1 MSFDDLFHTNAPT
14 ATPLYLVRKSQLNND
29 LKAIPEALH
38 AVVLAN
44 ILHDQSVVMAQ
55 HNEQMV
61 AVARVGKASEPY
73 ALSALP
79 KVLPPQDY
87 VLQDVSHIGLDESQA
102 VLGWALGGYA
112 FQRYLSQPR
121 KMARLFVDQTASAQ
135 ALHEAEAIALVRDLV
150 NTPTEDMGPDHLE
163 QAAHALA
170 KQYNAAFSS
179 IRGDD
184 LLTNNHP
191 TIHAVGRAS
200 HRAPRLI
207 ELEWGNDTHP
217 HLILCG
223 KGVCFDSGGLDMKS
237 AAGMRWMK
245 KDMGGAAHVLG
256 LARIIMGMALPV
268 RLTVLIPAVEN
279 SVAGDALRPGDVVTT
294 RSGKT
299 VEIHNTD
306 AEGRLVLCDALAY
319 AHERKPALIIDFATL
334 TGAARIAMGQ
344 DLPPMFSNDD
354 GISAALFAMSQKH
367 NDPVWPMPLWQ
378 PYMSLLSS
386 DIADISNC
394 GSTPKAGCIT
404 AALYLQQ
411 FVGDT
416 PWVHFDVYAW
426 RDDNQAG
433 RPKGGEA
440 YALRTV
446 TAFLQEVFLVEGK

>member
-1 MSFDDLFHTNAPT
+1 MSFDDLFHTDASA
-14 ATPLYLVRKSQLNND
+14 ATPLYLVCKKTLSDD
-29 LKAIPEALH
+29 LKAIPAALH
-38 AVVLAN
+38 DLVQAN
-44 ILHDQSVVMAQ
+44 MAGSAEVVMAVD
-55 HNEQMV
+55 EGRSV
-61 AVARVGKASEPY
+61 AVASIKEADSPY

-79 KVLPPQDY
+79 KALPAGDY
-87 VLQDVSHIGLDESQA
+87 VLQNADALGLDANQA
-102 VLGWALGGYA
+102 ALSWALGGYA
-112 FQRYLSQPR
+112 FQRYLTQP
-121 KMARLFVDQTASAQ
+121 KTVARLFVDAEASAE
-135 ALHEAEAIALVRDLV
+135 ALHQAEAIALVRDLV
-150 NTPTEDMGPDHLE
+150 NTPTEDMGPEHLE
-163 QAAHALA
+163 AEAQTLA
-170 KQYNAAFSS
+170 QRYGAAFSC

-184 LLTNNHP
+184 LLAHNHP

-207 ELEWGNDTHP
+207 EMNWGDESHP
-217 HLILCG
+217 HLVLCG

-306 AEGRLVLCDALAY
+306 AEGRLVLCDALTY
-319 AHERKPALIIDFATL
+319 AHEMNPALIIDFATL

-367 NDPVWPMPLWQ
+367 DDPVWPMPLWQ
-378 PYMSLLSS
+378 PYLSLLNSEV
-386 DIADISNC
+386 ADISNC

-411 FVGDT
+411 FVGNT

-446 TAFLQEVFLVEGK
+446 TAFLREVFLQQ